1 MSRVLLNGLWC
12 SAILCVNHAIQVYKG
27 ASMGQ
32 SIVEELEPLFNPK
45 SVAVIGATNNWNKWG
60 YPTFTSA
67 LNGFCGPVYPVNNT
81 ESEVLGHKAFAK
93 VADIPGPV
101 DLAVFVIPAAAV
113 ASVME
118 DCVTK
123 GVKAGVIITAGF
135 AETGAG
141 GKKLQDEV
149 LRIAR
154 KGGVRF
160 IGPNC
165 MGFWSASSDL
175 RAFMFPLP
183 VKDGP
188 LAFVSQGGNVGGA
201 VVTSGYMRGV
211 GFHRYVSC
219 GCAADIQIEDYI
231 EYFGDDP
238 QVKVI
243 LAYIEGLADGVR
255 FLEKVKKVTP
265 KKPVI
270 VLKPGKTEAGAK
282 AITSHSGAL
291 AGSDEAYE
299 AAFRS
304 IGVTRVESPEELLD
318 VAIGFIT
325 QPLPKGRN
333 VAILTPGGSYGVL
346 CAEACATEG
355 LDVIKLPDKVIA
367 ALDKVFPPRW
377 SRGNPVD
384 PAGDRNMVTFLTAPG
399 KLLRVDEVDSLIFM
413 GFGGFSIFAAM
424 FLSADTGYAEGV
436 ASWVPSREQF
446 SELAIAF
453 TRALSSKDTAEIGK
467 AIHPVVA
474 GVASIM
480 GIYNEEEVN
489 ELTQLVASAI
499 ASGRLNAPILISAF
513 LPPGSAA
520 LAEMGIRNPPTPY
533 EAMARFLAALAE
545 QWVETYKKPVLTTTF
560 FAEDQPRLQGSHYAY
575 PSGKQAARVLIKMV
589 EYKEHLETVGVYKG

>member
-1 MSRVLLNGLWC
+1 
-12 SAILCVNHAIQVYKG
+12 
-27 ASMGQ
+27 MGQ
-32 SIVEELEPLFNPK
+32 STVEEMEPLFNPR
-45 SVAVIGATNNWNKWG
+45 SVAVVGATNNWNKWG
-60 YPTFTSA
+60 YSTFTSA
-67 LNGFCGPVYPVNNT
+67 LNGFCGKVYPVNNK
-81 ESEVLGHKAFAK
+81 ESEVLGYKAFAR
-93 VADIPGPV
+93 VTDIPDLV
-101 DLAVFVIPAAAV
+101 DLVVFVIPAPRV
-113 ASVME
+113 ASVMA
-118 DCVTK
+118 DCVAK
-123 GVKAGVIITAGF
+123 GVKAGVIISAGF
-135 AETGAG
+135 AETGEE

-154 KGGVRF
+154 KGEIRF

-165 MGFWSASSDL
+165 MGYWSASSEL

-231 EYFGDDP
+231 EYFGEDP

-243 LAYIEGLADGVR
+243 LAYIEGLVDGGR

-270 VLKPGKTEAGAK
+270 VLKPGKTMAAAK
-282 AITSHSGAL
+282 AISSHSGAL
-291 AGSDEAYE
+291 AGSDETYE
-299 AAFRS
+299 AAFKS
-304 IGVTRVESPEELLD
+304 IGITRVESPEELLD

-333 VAILTPGGSYGVL
+333 VAILTPGGSYGVI
-346 CAEACATEG
+346 CADACASEG
-355 LDVIKLPDKVIA
+355 LNVVKLPDKVIA

-413 GFGGFSIFAAM
+413 GFSGFSIFAAM

-446 SELAIAF
+446 RELAIAF
-453 TRALSSKDTAEIGK
+453 TRALSSKDATEIGK
-467 AIHPVVA
+467 TIHPIVS
-474 GVASIM
+474 GVASRM
-480 GIYNEEEVN
+480 GVYHEKEIG
-489 ELTQLVASAI
+489 ELTEIVASAI
-499 ASGRLNAPILISAF
+499 ASGRLNAPLLVSAF
-513 LPPGSAA
+513 LPVGSQA
-520 LAEMGIRNPPTPY
+520 LEAMGIRNPPTPN
-533 EAMARFLAALAE
+533 EAVAHFLVALAE
-545 QWVETYKKPVLTTTF
+545 QWVESYKKPVLTTTF

-575 PSGKQAARVLIKMV
+575 PSGRHAARVLIKML
-589 EYKEHLETVGVYKG
+589 EYKEYLEKIGVYKG